1 MQGTGRERRLGGWVG
16 RRPKD
21 TPTGLMEMSLK
32 LESGN
37 TETLRKTKAKR
48 NGTHHRGVL
57 WWVGQHQIRENREE
71 TMIRFLSGL

>member
-1 MQGTGRERRLGGWVG
+1 MQGTRRERRAGGWAG
-16 RRPKD
+16 KRHKD

-48 NGTHHRGVL
+48 NGTAEKSAL
-57 WWVGQHQIRENREE
+57 VGGAAPDQGEP
-71 TMIRFLSGL
+71 